1 MKTNIKKFTA
11 AVFVCIFCIE
21 NILSLNVYSYY
32 LSPPVISLDL
42 NLSIQSMKEKILKKA
57 HNNTSKKSYV
67 YARVSPTKQSMGEIE
82 AKEAGKAIRKL
93 IKEKGRAVVVLAAA
107 PSQDEFLD
115 ELTKQRNIDWTKV
128 VFFHLDEYL
137 DLTRGHKNTF
147 EVYLN
152 DHFFSKLPVP
162 LEDLTIHFIKDLEGT
177 PEQICAQYSD
187 LICREGGIDLAF
199 IGEGENSHIAFNDP
213 GALFNDT
220 ELVRVAIMDEMC
232 RWQQYHD
239 YKNDPDSEK
248 QYKSINDVPRKAI
261 TLTIPALLAADKI
274 FCSVPKSSKRF
285 GVRSSVLG
293 PVSHAYPASILKK
306 HKYTRL
312 YFDRDSANLLG
323 IKFKGKKTH
332 SFRIPKEPS
341 PLNIKRLQKLV
352 RARAYPQNEKGIVI
366 DYNGEADMSTLGTV
380 MTLQKLGNRIHEL
393 TIDEESFDVK
403 MIEDIAEEIK
413 DVNPGFIFIPHA
425 SDKRLNVQIIR
436 GILIDALQELSN
448 ATNKG
453 IRIFEYATI
462 GDMADDNLTCIL
474 DKEAHNAVEDSANQF
489 QSQLPRLRFDI
500 AKDLA
505 MRSWMTI
512 LRSLGLIPSDM
523 EGEYVE
529 SFDIS
534 YCTDG
539 ELMRPMERY
548 FIGNKRPSGVFQVF
562 SFENGH
568 AVFLASHYDDM
579 IFSAGGLLSFL
590 KQQNCVVQPVYL
602 TTGHRAVVV
611 DEKGKIMF
619 NKINKVALR
628 EREVA
633 QALKV
638 SGIQTK
644 PIFLRLP
651 FYDNTDAETG
661 KRIVKKNEQQRVY
674 KVISEQYRIYDAKD
688 NHKIPFSVFLP
699 HEDDPHP
706 DHIATR
712 AIGLEAVKRISQE
725 NHIQIMV
732 VSYRSPW
739 PGKYNSL
746 SYLDDKT
753 YDKKMQALTDIHKK
767 QISLLRD
774 ARSALIGTEL
784 VSLGGY
790 GTTPV
795 KPGHLGGGSAEI
807 FYEWYTR
814 PNLDPY
820 TKVEPHILIPDQGH
834 APATPVL
841 STSDEKASQLLSQ
854 AN

>member
-1 MKTNIKKFTA
+1 MKTNIKKLVSAF
-11 AVFVCIFCIE
+11 FVCIFCIE
-21 NILSLNVYSYY
+21 NILSVNVYSYY
-32 LSPPVISLDL
+32 LSPPVIPLDL

-57 HNNTSKKSYV
+57 HDNISKKSNVYV
-67 YARVSPTKQSMGEIE
+67 KVSLTKQAMGEIE
-82 AKEAGKAIRKL
+82 AQDAGKAIRKL

-115 ELTKQRNIDWTKV
+115 ELAKQRNIDWTKII
-128 VFFHLDEYL
+128 FFHLDEYL
-137 DLTRGHKNTF
+137 DLPRGHKNTF

-162 LEDLTIHFIKDLEGT
+162 LEDLTVYFIKDQKGT
-177 PEQICAQYSD
+177 PEEICAQYSD

-220 ELVRVAIMDEMC
+220 ELVRVAIMDEMS

-239 YKNDPDSEK
+239 YKNDPDPEK
-248 QYKSINDVPRKAI
+248 RYKSINDVPRKAI

-274 FCSVPKSSKRF
+274 FCSVPKSSMRF

-341 PLNIKRLQKLV
+341 LLNIKKLQKLV
-352 RARAYPQNEKGIVI
+352 HTRAYPQNEKGIVI

-380 MTLQKLGNRIHEL
+380 MTLQVLGNSIHKL
-393 TIDEESFDVK
+393 TIDKESFDVE
-403 MIEDIAEEIK
+403 MVQYIAEEIK

-425 SDKRLNVQIIR
+425 SDKRLNVQIVR
-436 GILIDALQELSN
+436 AMLLKALQELSDV
-448 ATNKG
+448 TNKD
-453 IRIFEYATI
+453 IRIFEYQTT
-462 GDMADDNLTCIL
+462 GDVAGDNLTCVL
-474 DKEAHNAVEDSANQF
+474 DEKAHNTVEDSANQF

-523 EGEYVE
+523 EGLYVE

-534 YCTDG
+534 YCTNG
-539 ELMRPMERY
+539 ELMRPDGRY
-548 FIGNKRPSGVFQVF
+548 FVGNKRPSDVFQVL
-562 SFENGH
+562 SFKDGH
-568 AVFLASHYDDM
+568 AVLLAPHYDDM

-602 TTGHRAVVV
+602 TTGHRAVMV

-619 NKINKVALR
+619 NKIHKIAAR
-628 EREVA
+628 ELEVG

-638 SGIQTK
+638 SGIRTK

-651 FYDNTDAETG
+651 FYDNTNAETG
-661 KRIVKKNEQQRVY
+661 ERIVTERERTRVY
-674 KVISEQYRIYDAKD
+674 GVISEQYFTYAKRE
-688 NHKIPFSVFLP
+688 HRTTPFSVFLP
-699 HEDDPHP
+699 SEDDPHP

-712 AIGLEAVKRISQE
+712 AIGMEAVKRISQE
-725 NHIQIMV
+725 NHIQILV

-746 SYLDDKT
+746 SYIDDKT
-753 YDKKMQALTDIHKK
+753 YDKKMQRLKNLHLK
-767 QISLLRD
+767 QIGLLSD
-774 ARSALIGTEL
+774 ARNAIIGTEM
-784 VSLGGY
+784 VSLEGY

-795 KPGHLGGGSAEI
+795 KAGHLGSGSAEL
-807 FYEWYTR
+807 FYEWLIR
-814 PNLDPY
+814 PHHEPY
-820 TKVEPHILIPDQGH
+820 TKVKPYILIPDQGH